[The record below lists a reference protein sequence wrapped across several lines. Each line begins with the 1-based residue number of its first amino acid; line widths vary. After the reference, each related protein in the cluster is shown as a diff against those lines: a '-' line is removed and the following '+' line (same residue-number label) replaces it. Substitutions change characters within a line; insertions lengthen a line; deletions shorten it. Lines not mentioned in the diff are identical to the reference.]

1 MSPAKLS
8 LSMVA
13 SPQSPLPFH
22 LAKSLYLCSGTA
34 QTSMAVTVADEV
46 AAAGEPLPA
55 CDRGPHGSQP
65 VVQPA
70 YLVETSMC
78 QCWCGCSGCSNPD
91 PLREGLPFHSDSSPA
106 CRSTRHTLAGLT

>member
-1 MSPAKLS
+1 MSPAQLS

-22 LAKSLYLCSGTA
+22 LAKSLYLCCGTA
-34 QTSMAVTVADEV
+34 QTSMAVPAADEV

-55 CDRGPHGSQP
+55 CDLGPHGSQP

-70 YLVETSMC
+70 YLVAARNQSHCGGARCCSDPRRFGSSAAHPPTS
-78 QCWCGCSGCSNPD
+78 
-91 PLREGLPFHSDSSPA
+91 A
-106 CRSTRHTLAGLT
+106 A